1 MFGIEWTN
9 FKDSKLIMDYFNDTF
24 MVLFYFD
31 SPWCIWLRLI
41 EKIEMGAM
49 CLLYLFQNKLIHWI

>member
-1 MFGIEWTN
+1 
-9 FKDSKLIMDYFNDTF
+9 MDYFNDTF

-49 CLLYLFQNKLIHWI
+49 CLLYLFQNKLIHLI